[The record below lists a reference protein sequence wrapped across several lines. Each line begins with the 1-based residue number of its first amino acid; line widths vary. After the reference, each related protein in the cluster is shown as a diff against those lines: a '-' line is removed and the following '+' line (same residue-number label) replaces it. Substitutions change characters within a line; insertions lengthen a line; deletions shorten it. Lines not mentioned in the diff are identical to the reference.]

1 MIFQND
7 FQCVEFILIQ
17 SFSHLHLRSLSERMV
32 KLWSCFPWVFWNLCS
47 LSQLLPTSYLSS
59 CWSDAPFYGSEWSEE
74 SFGGIYETLV
84 PYLKVAS
91 ITFLLTQDFL
101 WDAFF
106 LFFFH
111 KMSQCGTFE
120 VTLFSAISRWK
131 WLDEL
136 RFSTASGAPWQH
148 LMPESHPVG
157 IGSPD
162 HKKKHHEVGRSADAE
177 PRPGEVYFVIFV
189 PWFPFKKLLNFVI
202 SLDV

>member
-1 MIFQND
+1 
-7 FQCVEFILIQ
+7 
-17 SFSHLHLRSLSERMV
+17 MV

-106 LFFFH
+106 LFFSTRCRNVARLRWPF
-111 KMSQCGTFE
+111 S
-120 VTLFSAISRWK
+120 SAISGGNDWMNYGSV
-131 WLDEL
+131 L
-136 RFSTASGAPWQH
+136 RLGHRGSISCRNRILSESDHRITKKNTTKSAEAPMLSQG
-148 LMPESHPVG
+148 LERCTS
-157 IGSPD
+157 
-162 HKKKHHEVGRSADAE
+162 
-177 PRPGEVYFVIFV
+177 
-189 PWFPFKKLLNFVI
+189 WFL
-202 SLDV
+202 SLDFHLKNCWTSWYPLMFSGILSPGGETLHKHFILLDHVVS